1 MQLFG
6 IGLSALNAAQ
16 LGLSTTGHNIANA
29 SSAGYH
35 RQEIF
40 QSVQTP
46 TLTGAGFVGNGTYVE
61 NIRRSYSQ
69 FLDGQV
75 MEVEGVASYLTT
87 YRNGMEQVDNLL
99 GDAKSGLAPAQQE
112 FFRTMQEVAA
122 NPASVPARQLLL
134 SSTQSMV
141 ARFQTMDK
149 RLEDLYIGANRQI
162 EDSISEVNAL
172 AKQIAELNKR
182 VISAESNAGKLQAND
197 LRDQREKLIA
207 DLNKIART
215 QVSVDSEGNYNVFVG
230 TGQSLVVGPNASA
243 LKTQRSAENPQKLD
257 IFATNGSVDV
267 LIPPASLSGGRIGA
281 LFAYRDESLAIA
293 RSELGREAMVM
304 ANAINQQHQ
313 LGQDLQG
320 NFGGAFFTVASPV
333 AFAST
338 NNSSASVL
346 SATVSNYSQLVASD
360 YRVTFTGV
368 GAYSV
373 TRLSDNTVFT
383 GSPATVDGVNLSF
396 SAPANAGDVFY
407 LQPTVAGS
415 SSLKSLITDPVKVA
429 AALPLRTV
437 ANLANTGTAK
447 LEVQSNSST
456 AGIPASG
463 TMRTLTFN
471 AGTYTS
477 SVGTDTVALSG
488 NTLTVTTAAGNVITM
503 SVTGTPA
510 NGDTFNLDRN
520 TGGVSDGRNA
530 VLLGKIATTNLLNG
544 GTTTL
549 QGAYGQLVSLMGNK
563 SRELKVTGEAQDTLL
578 KNVTQVQQSFSG
590 VNLDEE
596 AARLIQYQQ
605 AYQAASKLIL
615 TAKQT
620 LEEIFSVMR

>member
-134 SSTQSMV
+134 SATQSMV

-257 IFATNGSVDV
+257 IFATNGFVDV

-281 LFAYRDESLAIA
+281 LFAYRDESLSIA

-320 NFGGAFFTVASPV
+320 NFGGAYFTVASPV

-338 NNSSASVL
+338 NNSSASVM

-396 SAPANAGDVFY
+396 SVPANTGDVFY

-415 SSLKSLITDPVKVA
+415 STLKSLVTDPVKVA

-471 AGTYTS
+471 AGAYTS

>member
-134 SSTQSMV
+134 SATQSMV

-281 LFAYRDESLAIA
+281 LFAYRDESLSIA

-320 NFGGAFFTVASPV
+320 NFGGAYFTVASPV

-338 NNSSASVL
+338 NNSSASVM

-396 SAPANAGDVFY
+396 SVPANTGDVFY

-415 SSLKSLITDPVKVA
+415 STLKSLVTDPVKVA

-471 AGTYTS
+471 AGAYTS

-530 VLLGKIATTNLLNG
+530 VLLGKLATTNLLNG

>member
-61 NIRRSYSQ
+61 NIRRAYSQ

-87 YRNGMEQVDNLL
+87 YRSGMEQVDNLL

-149 RLEDLYIGANRQI
+149 RLEDLYIGSNRQI

-281 LFAYRDESLAIA
+281 LFAYRDESLSIA
-293 RSELGREAMVM
+293 RSELGREAMVL

-333 AFAST
+333 TFSST
-338 NNSSASVL
+338 NNSSAAVM
-346 SATVSNYSQLVASD
+346 SATVGNYSQLVASD

-415 SSLKSLITDPVKVA
+415 SSLKALVTDPAKVA

-437 ANLANTGTAK
+437 AALANTGTAK

-471 AGTYTS
+471 AGAYTS